1 MRTVFI
7 EGKPIPKGR
16 PRVAVMKGFAHAYTP
31 SRTTEYEQTVKY
43 QYLQKYPHNKAENE
57 PYRGAVK
64 MDLTICLD
72 MPKAGKKKI
81 IDMLANIIKPIK
93 RPDIDNIEKS
103 VMDGLTG
110 AAFID
115 DSQVCDCHTVKRY
128 GVKPGVFI
136 QMEEME

>member
-1 MRTVFI
+1 MNRVELIGRLARDAELKVLPSGTSISKFTI
-7 EGKPIPKGR
+7 ATDKFTKG
-16 PRVAVMKGFAHAYTP
+16 
-31 SRTTEYEQTVKY
+31 E
-43 QYLQKYPHNKAENE
+43 
-57 PYRGAVK
+57 
-64 MDLTICLD
+64 
-72 MPKAGKKKI
+72 
-81 IDMLANIIKPIK
+81 
-93 RPDIDNIEKS
+93 EKS